1 MSKELVELQKQL
13 KVKNESIS
21 ALEKDLNEANFAMES
36 STIARKSNTLML
48 DPLKNSTDP
57 QRHSMQS
64 SSETQNNKSSS
75 SSSSASSSF
84 PSTMDS
90 DNAILHAIQTQ
101 RDRYM
106 KVAKENEQEVLLLK
120 SRLDRYVYYSSLFA

>member
-1 MSKELVELQKQL
+1 M
-13 KVKNESIS
+13 
-21 ALEKDLNEANFAMES
+21 NEANFAMES

-64 SSETQNNKSSS
+64 SSETQNNKSS

-120 SRLDRYVYYSSLFA
+120 SRLDRYVYHSSLFA